1 MKHSTSIPE
10 LTSLINE
17 FCDERDWKQFH
28 SPKDMA
34 ISINIEAAELLEHFQ
49 WKSES
54 ECTDHI
60 RENREAV
67 ADEIADVGIY
77 LFEMADLL
85 GLNLGDEMTRKI
97 GVNASKYPV
106 KSSKGSHRK
115 STERQSEKDL

>member
-10 LTSLINE
+10 ITSLINE

-28 SPKDMA
+28 SPKDM
-34 ISINIEAAELLEHFQ
+34 
-49 WKSES
+49 
-54 ECTDHI
+54 
-60 RENREAV
+60 V

-115 STERQSEKDL
+115 STDIQSEKDL